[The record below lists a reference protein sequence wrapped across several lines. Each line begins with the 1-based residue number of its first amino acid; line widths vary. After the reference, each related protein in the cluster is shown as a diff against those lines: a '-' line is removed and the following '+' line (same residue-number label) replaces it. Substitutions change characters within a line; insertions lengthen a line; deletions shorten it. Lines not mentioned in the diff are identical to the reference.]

1 MHTTILSVPVG
12 AGDLN
17 SSPCDCTS
25 GLYSAPTL
33 QFLRL
38 LDRIFKAWKIFLK
51 IERLATQCQETL
63 GSPVGFGISK
73 QEAFLQH
80 PTEPA

>member
-12 AGDLN
+12 AEDLN
-17 SSPCDCTS
+17 SSLRDCTL

-33 QFLRL
+33 QLLWF

-51 IERLATQCQETL
+51 IKRLATQCQETL
-63 GSPVGFGISK
+63 GSPVEFGISK
-73 QEAFLQH
+73 QKAFLQH